1 LPTGRRSGTLV
12 SKAHPRAAALSFE
25 SVAAICP
32 PTSALPLP
40 RTVRHRP
47 RELTFW
53 RLAAIQLALTGSALE
68 YAAGTDR

>member
-1 LPTGRRSGTLV
+1 
-12 SKAHPRAAALSFE
+12 
-25 SVAAICP
+25 VAAISP

-40 RTVRHRP
+40 RTIRGRP

-53 RLAAIQLALTGSALE
+53 RLAAIQLALSGSALE

>member
-1 LPTGRRSGTLV
+1 
-12 SKAHPRAAALSFE
+12 
-25 SVAAICP
+25 VAAISP
-32 PTSALPLP
+32 PAYALPLPLPLP
-40 RTVRHRP
+40 RTVRRRS